1 MKVFAAGTIH
11 YRAYRRQDGVMVPF
25 EQTVTLTPPEST
37 VLPLEENYNNAGRP
51 RIATSSAVG
60 SARQS
65 QGGLNR
71 YSVVMAIAAWSER

>member
-1 MKVFAAGTIH
+1 
-11 YRAYRRQDGVMVPF
+11 MVPF

-51 RIATSSAVG
+51 RIARSSAVG
-60 SARQS
+60 SARQN